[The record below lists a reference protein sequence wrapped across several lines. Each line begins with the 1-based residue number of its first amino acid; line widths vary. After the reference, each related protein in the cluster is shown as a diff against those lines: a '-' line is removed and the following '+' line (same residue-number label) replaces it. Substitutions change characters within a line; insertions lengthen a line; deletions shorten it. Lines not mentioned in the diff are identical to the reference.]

1 MGKEISYKLG
11 FLKLGLL
18 TTPLKKTGGW
28 GMMKM
33 FPVWVLLLLCLSG
46 CSEEDVVGETNATTT
61 ADINSKLGESKNVTL
76 QITEKITDVTTPI
89 TLPRN
94 AQKVALNF
102 AHAPVTSPQNPLKI
116 EETSAAEGAELTIS
130 IPTSDT
136 ADSYLELDVPNIT
149 VNVDGGNYKKIVAHT
164 AANTLILGTGVK
176 VEELVIKGGNVMLK
190 GATVLNKILRE
201 ANSDDVTYVY
211 LSNGSKLDSGIIDDK
226 KIEVITYQIRYTSAD
241 GRLIA
246 PGCQDVKAEMGA
258 NLISNTYED
267 GVGIMEFDGPIT
279 AIGDQAFYER
289 ENLISIELPNS
300 ITSIGNRAFMRNY
313 NLRKVIMPRGLVTI
327 GEQAFYWCNSLTEIT
342 IPENVKMIERL
353 AFIGALN
360 LGKIICKPVTP
371 PALGPETFVYV
382 NSSAGIYVPAASLDA
397 YKASPWAK
405 YGNIVAAEE
414 D

>member
-1 MGKEISYKLG
+1 MEKEITNKLG

-149 VNVDGGNYKKIVAHT
+149 VNVDGGNYKTIVAHT

-382 NSSAGIYVPAASLDA
+382 NSSAGIYVPAASLNA

>member
-1 MGKEISYKLG
+1 MEKEISNKLG

-94 AQKVALNF
+94 VQKVALNF

-116 EETSAAEGAELTIS
+116 EETSAAKGAELTIS

-211 LSNGSKLDSGIIDDK
+211 LSNGSNLESGIIDDK
-226 KIEVITYQIRYTSAD
+226 KIEVISYQIRYTSAD

-246 PGCQDVKAEMGA
+246 PGCADIKAEMGA
-258 NLISNTYED
+258 NLISNTCVD

-279 AIGDQAFYER
+279 AIGDQAFFER
-289 ENLISIELPNS
+289 ENLTSIEIPNS
-300 ITSIGNRAFMRNY
+300 VTSIGNRAFMRNY
-313 NLRKVIMPRGLVTI
+313 NLRKVVLPKGLVSI
-327 GEQAFYWCNSLTEIT
+327 GEQAFYWCQSLPEIT
-342 IPENVKMIERL
+342 IPENVKSIEKFAFAGAMILR
-353 AFIGALN
+353 
-360 LGKIICKPVTP
+360 KIICMPVTP
-371 PALGPETFVYV
+371 PILGQ
-382 NSSAGIYVPAASLDA
+382 SAIVPAFSRVYVPAANFDA
-397 YKASPWAK
+397 YKASWGESNLALL
-405 YGNIVAAEE
+405 EE

>member
-1 MGKEISYKLG
+1 MEKEISNKLG

-89 TLPRN
+89 ILPRN

-102 AHAPVTSPQNPLKI
+102 AHAPVTSLQNPLKI
-116 EETSAAEGAELTIS
+116 EETSASKGAELNIN

-136 ADSYLELDVPNIT
+136 ADSYLVLDVPNIT
-149 VNVDGGNYKKIVAHT
+149 VNVEGGNYKKIVAHT
-164 AANTLILGTGVK
+164 AVNTLILGAGVK

-211 LSNGSKLDSGIIDDK
+211 LSNGSNLESGIIDDK
-226 KIEVITYQIRYTSAD
+226 KIEVISYQIRYTSAD

-246 PGCQDVKAEMGA
+246 PGCADIKAEMGA
-258 NLISNTYED
+258 NLISNTCVD

-279 AIGDQAFYER
+279 SIGDQAFFER
-289 ENLISIELPNS
+289 ENLTSIELPNS
-300 ITSIGNRAFMRNY
+300 ITSIGKRAFMRNY

-327 GEQAFYWCNSLTEIT
+327 GEQAFYWCQSLTEVT
-342 IPENVKMIERL
+342 IHENVKSIDKL
-353 AFIGALN
+353 AFAGALA
-360 LGKIICKPVTP
+360 LRKIYCMPVTP
-371 PALGPETFVYV
+371 PVLGENAIIPSF
-382 NSSAGIYVPAASLDA
+382 SDIYVPAANFDT
-397 YKASPWAK
+397 YKASWSFKIIA
-405 YGNIVAAEE
+405 VEE